1 MARLRPTAEAQLAHL
16 RQAVEPIDVS
26 LLAIERDSHV
36 GGFVMAGAIAFRLFV
51 YLLPLYLLV
60 LVITGA
66 VFSYDP
72 AGPEALAD
80 AAGVSNYVASTLSSA
95 AETSKRSL
103 WILIPVTLFALA
115 SAGRAAHKVIAT
127 AHARS
132 WGLPATPRA
141 KPHLAAAGFF
151 AFSVAIAIGAIT
163 FRRFHGGVL
172 YVGTMIVAA
181 LYYSA
186 VWMLVSLALPR
197 AKGTTTRSLL
207 PGALLVGIGTQGLYL
222 FTVLYLNRKI
232 ASSTAA
238 YGALGIAASSLLWLY
253 LLGRLMVAAPVLNA
267 TLYDRSVAAAERRAT

>member
-1 MARLRPTAEAQLAHL
+1 MGLT
-16 RQAVEPIDVS
+16 S
-26 LLAIERDSHV
+26 IERDKNV

-51 YLLPLYLLV
+51 YILPLYLLV

-66 VFSYDP
+66 VFSFDP
-72 AGPEALAD
+72 GGPETLAD
-80 AAGVSNYVASTLSSA
+80 AAGLSNYVASMLSDA

-115 SAGRAAHKVIAT
+115 SAGRSAHKVIET

-141 KPHLAAAGFF
+141 KPHRAAVGFF

-172 YVGTMIVAA
+172 GIGTMIIAA
-181 LYYSA
+181 IYYTM
-186 VWMLVSLALPR
+186 VWLLASMALPR
-197 AKGTTTRSLL
+197 AAGTTPRSLL

-222 FTVLYLNRKI
+222 FTALYLNRKI

-267 TLYDRSVAAAERRAT
+267 TLFERARTTTQAGPT